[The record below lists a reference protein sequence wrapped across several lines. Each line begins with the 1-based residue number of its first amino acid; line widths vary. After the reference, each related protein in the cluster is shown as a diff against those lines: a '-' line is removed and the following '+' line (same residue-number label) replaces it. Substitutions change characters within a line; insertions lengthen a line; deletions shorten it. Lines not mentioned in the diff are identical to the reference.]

1 MSVIKIDDFTV
12 VCYRNRCGLVR
23 LEVGLVGLCCWDSG
37 AQDCPPQNTTLLFA
51 KRRHR
56 NRTINSSSTIQ
67 EQRKH
72 PIHSSNQPTD
82 MGRPSGVKNK
92 KGHKAGG
99 SKPKEKKLP
108 RASTLAAMEVTRLTG
123 LTSSS

>member
-1 MSVIKIDDFTV
+1 LDYVVGTQVLKTVLHKIQLCFLQSGVIVTEQSTV
-12 VCYRNRCGLVR
+12 VVQYKSK
-23 LEVGLVGLCCWDSG
+23 ESI
-37 AQDCPPQNTTLLFA
+37 PF
-51 KRRHR
+51 
-56 NRTINSSSTIQ
+56 
-67 EQRKH
+67 
-72 PIHSSNQPTD
+72 IHSSNQPTD